1 MSDVTFNFK
10 NKVVIVTG
18 ARTGIGLA
26 TATAFAKA
34 GASVVLAGHHEP
46 SKEANALRKAGYQA
60 TSFAVNVADEDQV
73 KAMVKFTVDKY
84 GKLDFAYNNAG
95 IQSPVTKTEDLSLE
109 EYNRV
114 LDVDLKGTFLCMKYE
129 LKAMKDGGR
138 IVNCS
143 SMGGV
148 IGLAGRSAYHAA
160 KHGVIG
166 MTKSTALEYAQQ
178 GINVNAV
185 CPGVIETPMVKRMVS
200 KEKSVMDAYEKQIPI
215 ARLAQPEEI
224 AQAVLFLCS
233 SAASYIVGEHLV
245 VDGGYTIQ

>member
-1 MSDVTFNFK
+1 MSDISFNF
-10 NKVVIVTG
+10 NDKVAIVTG

-46 SKEANALRKAGYQA
+46 TEQAKALRQEGYEA
-60 TSFAVNVADEDQV
+60 SSFAVNVADEQQV
-73 KAMVKFTVDKY
+73 QAMVEFTIKKY
-84 GKLDFAYNNAG
+84 GHLDFAYNNAG
-95 IQSPVTKTEDLSLE
+95 IQSPVTKTEDLALD

-114 LDVDLKGTFLCMKYE
+114 LDVDLKGIFLCMKYE
-129 LKAMKDGGR
+129 LKAMQAGGR

-166 MTKSTALEYAQQ
+166 MTKSTALEYASQ

-185 CPGVIETPMVKRMVS
+185 CPGVIHTPMVDRMVN
-200 KEKSVMDAYEKQIPI
+200 KEKSVMDEYEKQIPI
-215 ARLAQPEEI
+215 ARLAEPEEI
-224 AQAVLFLCS
+224 ANAVLFLCS
-233 SAASYIVGEHLV
+233 SAASYVVGEHLV